1 MTKREWI
8 IRLMQGM
15 IGDYG
20 NRNVP
25 CQCWYNGEAFMIK
38 NQHETRD
45 LDLNWVNPTHEFYI
59 VDEKGIPMEEINIT
73 NITNI

>member
-15 IGDYG
+15 IGNYG
-20 NRNVP
+20 NKNVP
-25 CQCWYNGEAFMIK
+25 CQCWYDGEAFKIK
-38 NQHETRD
+38 DKHETRD
-45 LDLNWVNPTHEFYI
+45 LDLNWVNPTHKFYI
-59 VDEKGIPMEEINIT
+59 VDEKGVPMEKINVT